1 MLADNARNQAFEKAL
16 KKVIVPGETVVADIG
31 SGTGFLSF
39 LASKLGAKECIGYEQ
54 GGMFAVGKA
63 LAEKNGIKN
72 CKFIH
77 KHSAQVKNPVK
88 ADVVVSE
95 TLGNFALEEHII
107 ENMHDARERFLKPGG
122 TLIPCA
128 LTQFVAPVVTDRL
141 TRSIDTWGGIGFGLD
156 LSLLRDRTF
165 HNVYVRRITQADLL
179 GGDDAVQ
186 TLDSIDFKK
195 PNESQRELS
204 VQWKITADHSVF
216 GFAVWWEA
224 LLVPGVSLST
234 SPLAPPTH
242 WEQIF
247 LPLPSPLV
255 VQSGDA
261 LLLSVTSDSR
271 YEVGIN
277 VTWEAQVFRGGKEI
291 ASSQKMDMRR
301 GRIE

>member
-1 MLADNARNQAFEKAL
+1 
-16 KKVIVPGETVVADIG
+16 
-31 SGTGFLSF
+31 
-39 LASKLGAKECIGYEQ
+39 
-54 GGMFAVGKA
+54 MFAVGKA

-95 TLGNFALEEHII
+95 TLGNYALEEHIV
-107 ENMHDARERFLKPGG
+107 ENMNDARERFLKPGG

-141 TRSIDTWGGIGFGLD
+141 TRSIDTWGGIGFDLD

-165 HNVYVRRITQADLL
+165 HNVYVRRIVQSDVLPV
-179 GGDDAVQ
+179 DDAVQ
-186 TLDSIDFKK
+186 TLDSIDFSK
-195 PNESQRELS
+195 PNESRRELS
-204 VQWKITADHSVF
+204 VQWKIAADHSIF

-224 LLVPGVSLST
+224 LLVPGVALST
-234 SPLAPPTH
+234 SPLAPATH

-247 LPLPSPLV
+247 LPLPSSLP
-255 VQSGDA
+255 VQSDDA

-277 VTWEAQVFRGGKEI
+277 VTWKAQVFRAGKEVV
-291 ASSQKMDMRR
+291 SSPMMDMRQ